1 MTTDWICYVVSGI
14 YATLLIGCL
23 IGFKINY
30 HKKQELK
37 LLGSTNYEK
46 NKKVLQWKN
55 RFYFS
60 LFCATICRI
69 SALIGATIYNK
80 KLLLSKAETENEFAW
95 QMAASFGSLLY
106 FTSFSLIIWFFARV
120 AYYKRDTQQMITLI
134 ITSINVILYC
144 SQIML
149 GIADS
154 ITKEW
159 DLVYDVQLPLF
170 SICNFILAILFV
182 FFSCKIASSIKSERR
197 ETVDYHIEHS
207 YSATVSRNNNNSS
220 RKAVPVLKQGGGGA
234 NNGNNN
240 NNNNNG
246 DNTYIVP
253 RLVKL
258 SILCASMWI
267 IRGSYTMILRI
278 IPNNHYLNPMQNDAL
293 VWESVFYCITEYP
306 PSLGALFLMILKPKR
321 RNTDII
327 HHNSYGQEPQYPK
340 AKDQHQSLL
349 YR

>member
-1 MTTDWICYVVSGI
+1 MASDWICYVVSGI
-14 YATLLIGCL
+14 YSTLIIGCL

-37 LLGSTNYEK
+37 QLGSANYDK

-80 KLLLSKAETENEFAW
+80 KLLLSKAETENEFYW
-95 QMAASFGSLLY
+95 QIAASFGSLLY
-106 FTSFSLIIWFFARV
+106 FSSFSLIIWFFARV
-120 AYYKRDTQQMITLI
+120 AYYKQDSKQMITLI
-134 ITSINVILYC
+134 ITSINCILYC

-149 GIADS
+149 AISDG

-159 DLVYDVQLPLF
+159 DLIYDVALPLF
-170 SICNFILAILFV
+170 SICNFILSFFFV
-182 FFSCKIASSIKSERR
+182 FFSCKIASKIKYERK

-207 YSATVSRNNNNSS
+207 YSATVSRS
-220 RKAVPVLKQGGGGA
+220 AVAPKPILKQA
-234 NNGNNN
+234 SAPVQQQ
-240 NNNNNG
+240 G
-246 DNTYIVP
+246 DNAYIVP

-267 IRGSYTMILRI
+267 IRGLYTMSLRFF
-278 IPNNHYLNPMQNDAL
+278 PSSDDYLNPIKKNAL
-293 VWESVFYCITEYP
+293 VWEAIFYCITEYP
-306 PSLGALFLMILKPKR
+306 PSLGALFLMILRPKR
-321 RNTDII
+321 KDTDII
-327 HHNSYGQEPQYPK
+327 SQHNQSYGGAQESQYPR